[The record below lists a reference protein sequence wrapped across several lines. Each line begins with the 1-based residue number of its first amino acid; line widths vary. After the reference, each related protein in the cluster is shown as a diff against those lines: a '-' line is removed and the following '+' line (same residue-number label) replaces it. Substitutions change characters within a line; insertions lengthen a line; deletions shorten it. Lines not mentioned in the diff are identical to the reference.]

1 MSLRSG
7 SSMLWSPPMRIL
19 IVGAGA
25 VGGYFGARLA
35 LAGEDVTF
43 VARGAHAEAM
53 RSRGLVI
60 RTPAG
65 ELRTPPLRVA
75 ALDGARG
82 PFDLALI
89 AVKWSSLAA
98 VSATLPG
105 LLAAD
110 GLAAPLLNGL
120 DSEDAVAREVG
131 ASRVIASI
139 AYMSAGLSG
148 PGEIETLAPTRA
160 GLAPYRPG
168 QEARVEATAAL
179 LERAGIPVRRGSSY
193 RSMLWEKM
201 VWNAPFNA
209 ICALTGQRAG
219 AAVER
224 MEDLARAA
232 MLEVIAVARAEGAEL
247 SEATADAMIAL
258 TRAEFP
264 LTEPS
269 MLQDVRAGRATEVDI
284 LQGAVVERGRRAG
297 VDTPVLRTLA
307 ALVRGLSPRAS
318 APSAAG

>member
-1 MSLRSG
+1 
-7 SSMLWSPPMRIL
+7 MRIL

-43 VARGAHAEAM
+43 VARGAHGEAM
-53 RSRGLVI
+53 RSRGLVL

-65 ELRTPPLRVA
+65 ELRTPPLRVVD
-75 ALDGARG
+75 LDGARG

-89 AVKWSSLAA
+89 AVKWPSLAA
-98 VSATLPG
+98 VSARLPG
-105 LLAAD
+105 LLAEG
-110 GLAAPLLNGL
+110 GLAVPLLNGL

-131 ASRVIASI
+131 ESRVIAAI

-160 GLAPYRPG
+160 GLAPYRSG
-168 QEARVEATAAL
+168 QEPRVEAVAAL
-179 LERAGIPVRRGSSY
+179 LERAGVPVRRGSSY
-193 RSMLWEKM
+193 RAMLWEKM

-219 AAVER
+219 VVVEQ
-224 MEDLARAA
+224 MEDLAREA
-232 MLEVIAVARAEGAEL
+232 MLEVIAVARSEGAEIPVGI
-247 SEATADAMIAL
+247 ADAMVAL

-269 MLQDVRAGRATEVDI
+269 MLQDVRAGRETEVDI

-307 ALVRGLSPRAS
+307 TLVRGLSPRANT
-318 APSAAG
+318 PPDAG

>member
-1 MSLRSG
+1 
-7 SSMLWSPPMRIL
+7 MRIL

-25 VGGYFGARLA
+25 VGGYFGARLT

-53 RSRGLVI
+53 RSRGLVL

-65 ELRTPPLRVA
+65 EVRTPPLRVVD
-75 ALDGARG
+75 LDGARG
-82 PFDLALI
+82 PFGLVI
-89 AVKWSSLAA
+89 VAVKWPSLADA
-98 VSATLPG
+98 SARLPG
-105 LLAAD
+105 LLADD
-110 GLAAPLLNGL
+110 GLVLPLLNGL

-131 ASRVIASI
+131 DARVIASI

-148 PGEIETLAPTRA
+148 PGAIETLAPTRA

-168 QEARVEATAAL
+168 QEPRVEAVAAL
-179 LERAGIPVRRGSSY
+179 LERAGIPVRRSSSH
-193 RSMLWEKM
+193 RAMLWEKM

-209 ICALTGQRAG
+209 ICALTDQRAG
-219 AAVER
+219 VVVER
-224 MEDLARAA
+224 MEDLARRA
-232 MLEVIAVARAEGAEL
+232 MLEVIAVARAEGAEIPV
-247 SEATADAMIAL
+247 ETADAMIAL

-269 MLQDVRAGRATEVDI
+269 MLQDVRAGRTTEVDI

-297 VDTPVLRTLA
+297 VDTPVLGTLA
-307 ALVRGLSPRAS
+307 ALVRGLAPRAK
-318 APSAAG
+318 APSVAG

>member
-1 MSLRSG
+1 
-7 SSMLWSPPMRIL
+7 MRIL

-53 RSRGLVI
+53 RSRGLVL
-60 RTPAG
+60 RTPSG

-89 AVKWSSLAA
+89 AVKWPSLPA
-98 VSATLPG
+98 VSAKLPG

-131 ASRVIASI
+131 ESRVIASI

-148 PGEIETLAPTRA
+148 PGEIDTLAPTRA

-168 QEARVEATAAL
+168 QEARVEAIAAL

-193 RSMLWEKM
+193 RAMLWEKM

-219 AAVER
+219 AALER

-232 MLEVIAVARAEGAEL
+232 MLEVIAVARAEGVEI

-269 MLQDVRAGRATEVDI
+269 MLQDVRAGRATEVEL

-318 APSAAG
+318 ALSAAG

>member
-1 MSLRSG
+1 
-7 SSMLWSPPMRIL
+7 MRIL

-43 VARGAHAEAM
+43 VARGAHGEAM
-53 RSRGLVI
+53 RSRGLVL

-65 ELRTPPLRVA
+65 ELRTPPLRVVDLD
-75 ALDGARG
+75 ALDAKRG

-89 AVKWSSLAA
+89 AVKWPSLAA
-98 VSATLPG
+98 VSARLPG
-105 LLAAD
+105 LLAGG

-131 ASRVIASI
+131 ESRVIAAI

-160 GLAPYRPG
+160 GLAPYRSG
-168 QEARVEATAAL
+168 QEPRVEAVAAL

-193 RSMLWEKM
+193 RAMLWEKM

-219 AAVER
+219 AVVEQ

-232 MLEVIAVARAEGAEL
+232 MLEVIAVARAEGAEIPVGI
-247 SEATADAMIAL
+247 ADAMVTL

-269 MLQDVRAGRATEVDI
+269 MLQDVRAGRETEVDI

-307 ALVRGLSPRAS
+307 TLVRGLSPRAKT
-318 APSAAG
+318 PSGADPGVETGAK

>member
-1 MSLRSG
+1 
-7 SSMLWSPPMRIL
+7 MRIL

-60 RTPAG
+60 RTPSG
-65 ELRTPPLRVA
+65 ELRTPPLRVTP
-75 ALDGARG
+75 LDGARG

-89 AVKWSSLAA
+89 AVKWPSLPA
-98 VSATLPG
+98 VSAELPG

-131 ASRVIASI
+131 ESRVIAAI

-148 PGEIETLAPTRA
+148 PGEIDTLAPTRA

-168 QEARVEATAAL
+168 QEARVEAIAAL

-193 RSMLWEKM
+193 RAMLWEKM

-232 MLEVIAVARAEGAEL
+232 MLEVIAVARAEGAEI

-269 MLQDVRAGRATEVDI
+269 MLQDVRAGRATEVEI

>member
-1 MSLRSG
+1 
-7 SSMLWSPPMRIL
+7 MRIL

-89 AVKWSSLAA
+89 AVKWASLAA
-98 VSATLPG
+98 VSARLPA

-120 DSEDAVAREVG
+120 DSEDEVAREVG

-139 AYMSAGLSG
+139 AYMSSGLSG

-179 LERAGIPVRRGSSY
+179 LERAGIPVRRGSNY
-193 RSMLWEKM
+193 RTMLWEKM

-219 AAVER
+219 VAVER

-232 MLEVIAVARAEGAEL
+232 MLEVIAVARAEGAEI

-269 MLQDVRAGRATEVDI
+269 MLQDVRAGRETEVEL

-318 APSAAG
+318 AQPAAD

>member
-1 MSLRSG
+1 MQ
-7 SSMLWSPPMRIL
+7 IL

-43 VARGAHAEAM
+43 VARGAHGEAM
-53 RSRGLVI
+53 RSRGLVL

-65 ELRTPPLRVA
+65 ELRTPPLRVVD
-75 ALDGARG
+75 LDGARG

-89 AVKWSSLAA
+89 AVKWPSLAA
-98 VSATLPG
+98 VSARLPG
-105 LLAAD
+105 LLAEG

-131 ASRVIASI
+131 ESRVIAAI

-160 GLAPYRPG
+160 GLAPYRSG
-168 QEARVEATAAL
+168 QEPRVEAVAAL

-193 RSMLWEKM
+193 RAMLWEKM

-219 AAVER
+219 VVVEQ
-224 MEDLARAA
+224 MEDLARQA
-232 MLEVIAVARAEGAEL
+232 MLEVIAVARAEGAEIPV
-247 SEATADAMIAL
+247 AVADAMIAL

-269 MLQDVRAGRATEVDI
+269 MLQDVRAGRETEVDI

-307 ALVRGLSPRAS
+307 TLVRGLSPRAKTC
-318 APSAAG
+318 ADAG

>member
-1 MSLRSG
+1 
-7 SSMLWSPPMRIL
+7 MRIV

-43 VARGAHAEAM
+43 VARGAHGEAM
-53 RSRGLVI
+53 RSRGLVL

-65 ELRTPPLRVA
+65 ELRTPPLRVVD
-75 ALDGARG
+75 LDAARG

-89 AVKWSSLAA
+89 AVKWPSLAA
-98 VSATLPG
+98 VSARLPG
-105 LLAAD
+105 LLAEG

-131 ASRVIASI
+131 ESRVIAAI

-148 PGEIETLAPTRA
+148 PGEVETLAPTRA
-160 GLAPYRPG
+160 GLAPYRSG
-168 QEARVEATAAL
+168 QEPRVEAVAAL
-179 LERAGIPVRRGSSY
+179 LERAGIPVRRGASY
-193 RSMLWEKM
+193 RAMLWEKM

-219 AAVER
+219 VVVEQ
-224 MEDLARAA
+224 MEDLARQA
-232 MLEVIAVARAEGAEL
+232 MLEVIAVARAEGAEIP
-247 SEATADAMIAL
+247 AAVADAMIAL

-269 MLQDVRAGRATEVDI
+269 MLQDVRAGRETEVDI

-307 ALVRGLSPRAS
+307 TLVRGLSPRAK
-318 APSAAG
+318 APSGAG

>member
-1 MSLRSG
+1 
-7 SSMLWSPPMRIL
+7 MRIL
-19 IVGAGA
+19 VVGAGA

-53 RSRGLVI
+53 RSRGLIV
-60 RTPAG
+60 RTPSG

-75 ALDGARG
+75 PLDGARG

-89 AVKWSSLAA
+89 AVKSPSLAA
-98 VSATLPG
+98 VSAELAG

-120 DSEDAVAREVG
+120 DSEDVVARDVG
-131 ASRVIASI
+131 APRVIAAI
-139 AYMSAGLSG
+139 AYMSAGVAG

-179 LERAGIPVRRGSSY
+179 LERAGIPVRRGADH
-193 RSMLWEKM
+193 RAMLWEKM

-219 AAVER
+219 VVAER
-224 MEDLARAA
+224 MEDLTRAA
-232 MLEVIAVARAEGAEL
+232 MLEVIAVARAEGAEI
-247 SEATADAMIAL
+247 SEATADAMLAL
-258 TRAEFP
+258 TRSEFP

-284 LQGAVVERGRRAG
+284 LQGAVVERARRAG
-297 VDTPVLRTLA
+297 IDTPVLRTLA
-307 ALVRGLSPRAS
+307 TLVRGLSPRAS
-318 APSAAG
+318 APSAGR

>member
-1 MSLRSG
+1 
-7 SSMLWSPPMRIL
+7 MRIL
-19 IVGAGA
+19 VVGAGA

-53 RSRGLVI
+53 RSRGLIV
-60 RTPAG
+60 RTPSG

-75 ALDGARG
+75 PLDGARG

-89 AVKWSSLAA
+89 AVKSPSLAA
-98 VSATLPG
+98 VSAELAG

-120 DSEDAVAREVG
+120 DSEDVVARDVG
-131 ASRVIASI
+131 APRVIAAI
-139 AYMSAGLSG
+139 AYMSAGVAG

-179 LERAGIPVRRGSSY
+179 LERAGIPVRRGADH
-193 RSMLWEKM
+193 RAMLWEKM

-219 AAVER
+219 VVAER
-224 MEDLARAA
+224 MEDLTRAA
-232 MLEVIAVARAEGAEL
+232 MLEVIAVARAEGAEI
-247 SEATADAMIAL
+247 SEATADAMLAL
-258 TRAEFP
+258 TRSEFP

-284 LQGAVVERGRRAG
+284 LQGAVVERARRAG
-297 VDTPVLRTLA
+297 IDTPVLRTLA
-307 ALVRGLSPRAS
+307 TLVRGLSPRANASS
-318 APSAAG
+318 AGR

>member
-1 MSLRSG
+1 
-7 SSMLWSPPMRIL
+7 MRIL
-19 IVGAGA
+19 VVGAGA
-25 VGGYFGARLA
+25 VGGYFGARLT

-43 VARGAHAEAM
+43 VARGAHAEVM
-53 RSRGLVI
+53 RSRGLIV
-60 RTPAG
+60 RTPSG

-75 ALDGARG
+75 PLDGARG

-89 AVKWSSLAA
+89 AVKSPSLAA
-98 VSATLPG
+98 VSAKLAG

-120 DSEDAVAREVG
+120 DSEDVVARDVG
-131 ASRVIASI
+131 APRVIAAI
-139 AYMSAGLSG
+139 AYMSSGVAG

-179 LERAGIPVRRGSSY
+179 LERAGIPVRRGADH
-193 RSMLWEKM
+193 RAMLWEKM

-219 AAVER
+219 VVAER
-224 MEDLARAA
+224 MEDLTRSA
-232 MLEVIAVARAEGAEL
+232 MLEVIAVARAEGAEI
-247 SEATADAMIAL
+247 SEATADAMLAL
-258 TRAEFP
+258 TRSEFP

-284 LQGAVVERGRRAG
+284 LQGAVVERARRAG

-307 ALVRGLSPRAS
+307 TLVRGLSPRAS
-318 APSAAG
+318 APSAGR

>member
-1 MSLRSG
+1 
-7 SSMLWSPPMRIL
+7 MRIL

-53 RSRGLVI
+53 RSRGLVV
-60 RTPAG
+60 RTPSG
-65 ELRTPPLRVA
+65 ELRTPPLRVTS
-75 ALDGARG
+75 LDGARG

-89 AVKWSSLAA
+89 AVKWPSLPA
-98 VSATLPG
+98 VSAKLPG

-131 ASRVIASI
+131 ESRVIASI

-148 PGEIETLAPTRA
+148 PGEIDTLAPTRA

-168 QEARVEATAAL
+168 QEARVEAIAAL

-193 RSMLWEKM
+193 RAMLWEKM

-219 AAVER
+219 AALER

-232 MLEVIAVARAEGAEL
+232 MLEVIAVARAEGAEI

-269 MLQDVRAGRATEVDI
+269 MLQDVRAGRATEVEI

-318 APSAAG
+318 ALSGAG

>member
-1 MSLRSG
+1 
-7 SSMLWSPPMRIL
+7 MRIL

-43 VARGAHAEAM
+43 VARGAHGEAM
-53 RSRGLVI
+53 RSRGLVL

-65 ELRTPPLRVA
+65 ELRTPPLRVVD
-75 ALDGARG
+75 LDAARG

-89 AVKWSSLAA
+89 AVKWPSLAA
-98 VSATLPG
+98 VSARLPG
-105 LLAAD
+105 LLAEG
-110 GLAAPLLNGL
+110 GLAVPLLNGL

-131 ASRVIASI
+131 ESRVIAAI

-148 PGEIETLAPTRA
+148 PGEIDTLAPTRA
-160 GLAPYRPG
+160 GLAPYRSG
-168 QEARVEATAAL
+168 QEPRVDAVAAL
-179 LERAGIPVRRGSSY
+179 LERAGIPVRRGASY
-193 RSMLWEKM
+193 RAMLWEKM

-209 ICALTGQRAG
+209 ICALTDQRAG
-219 AAVER
+219 VVVEQ
-224 MEDLARAA
+224 MEDLAREA
-232 MLEVIAVARAEGAEL
+232 MLEVIAVARAEGAEIPVGI
-247 SEATADAMIAL
+247 ADAMIAL

-269 MLQDVRAGRATEVDI
+269 MLQDVRAGRETEVDI
-284 LQGAVVERGRRAG
+284 LQGAVVERGRQAG

-307 ALVRGLSPRAS
+307 TLVRGLSPRAKM
-318 APSAAG
+318 PSDAG

>member
-1 MSLRSG
+1 
-7 SSMLWSPPMRIL
+7 MRIL
-19 IVGAGA
+19 VVGAGA
-25 VGGYFGARLA
+25 VGGYFGARLV

-43 VARGAHAEAM
+43 IARGAHAEAM
-53 RSRGLVI
+53 RSHGLVV

-65 ELRTPPLRVA
+65 ELRTPPLRVVE
-75 ALDGARG
+75 LEGARG
-82 PFDLALI
+82 SFDLALI

-98 VSATLPG
+98 VSAKLPG

-120 DSEDAVAREVG
+120 ESEDAVAREVG
-131 ASRVIASI
+131 APRVMASI

-148 PGEIETLAPTRA
+148 PGEIDTLAPTHA

-179 LERAGIPVRRGSSY
+179 LERAGIPVRRASDY

-224 MEDLARAA
+224 MEDLVRAA
-232 MLEVIAVARAEGAEL
+232 MIEVIAVARAEGAEI

>member
-1 MSLRSG
+1 
-7 SSMLWSPPMRIL
+7 MRIL

-53 RSRGLVI
+53 RSRGLVV
-60 RTPAG
+60 RTPSG
-65 ELRTPPLRVA
+65 ELRTPPLRVTP
-75 ALDGARG
+75 LDGARG

-89 AVKWSSLAA
+89 AVKWPSLAA
-98 VSATLPG
+98 VSAKLPG

-131 ASRVIASI
+131 ESRVIASI

-148 PGEIETLAPTRA
+148 PGEIDTLAPTRA

-168 QEARVEATAAL
+168 QEARVEAIAAL

-193 RSMLWEKM
+193 RAMLWEKM

-219 AAVER
+219 AALER

-232 MLEVIAVARAEGAEL
+232 MLEVIAVARAEGAEI

-269 MLQDVRAGRATEVDI
+269 MLQDVRAGRATEVEL

-318 APSAAG
+318 ALSGAG

>member
-1 MSLRSG
+1 
-7 SSMLWSPPMRIL
+7 MRIL
-19 IVGAGA
+19 VVGAGA

-35 LAGEDVTF
+35 LAGQDVTF

-53 RSRGLVI
+53 RSRGLI
-60 RTPAG
+60 LRTPAG
-65 ELRTPPLRVA
+65 EVRTPPLRVA
-75 ALDGARG
+75 PLDGARG

-89 AVKWSSLAA
+89 AVKWPSLAD
-98 VSATLPG
+98 VSARLPG

-110 GLAAPLLNGL
+110 GLALPLLNGL
-120 DSEDAVAREVG
+120 ESEDAVAREVG
-131 ASRVIASI
+131 ASRVLASI
-139 AYMSAGLSG
+139 AYMSSGLSG

-179 LERAGIPVRRGSSY
+179 LERAGIPVRRGSDY
-193 RSMLWEKM
+193 RAMLWEKM

-219 AAVER
+219 VVVER
-224 MEDLARAA
+224 MEDLLRAA
-232 MLEVIAVARAEGAEL
+232 MLEVIAVARSEGADI
-247 SEATADAMIAL
+247 SEATADAMISL

-284 LQGAVVERGRRAG
+284 LQGAVVDRGRRAG
-297 VDTPVLRTLA
+297 IDTPVLRTLA
-307 ALVRGLSPRAS
+307 TLVRGLSLRAS
-318 APSAAG
+318 APPVAG

>member
-1 MSLRSG
+1 
-7 SSMLWSPPMRIL
+7 MRIL
-19 IVGAGA
+19 VVGAGA

-53 RSRGLVI
+53 RSRGLIV
-60 RTPAG
+60 RTPSG
-65 ELRTPPLRVA
+65 ELRTPPLRVVE
-75 ALDGARG
+75 LDGARG

-89 AVKWSSLAA
+89 AVKSPSLAA
-98 VSATLPG
+98 VSARLPG

-120 DSEDAVAREVG
+120 DSEDVVARDVG
-131 ASRVIASI
+131 ERRVIAAI
-139 AYMSAGLSG
+139 AYMSAGLAG
-148 PGEIETLAPTRA
+148 PGEIDTLAPTRA

-168 QEARVEATAAL
+168 QEPRVEATAAL
-179 LERAGIPVRRGSSY
+179 LERAGIPVRRGSDH
-193 RSMLWEKM
+193 RAMLWEKM

-219 AAVER
+219 VVAER
-224 MEDLARAA
+224 MEDLTRAA

-297 VDTPVLRTLA
+297 VETPVLRTLA
-307 ALVRGLSPRAS
+307 TLVRGLSPRAS
-318 APSAAG
+318 APSVAG

>member
-1 MSLRSG
+1 
-7 SSMLWSPPMRIL
+7 MRIL

-53 RSRGLVI
+53 RSRGLVV
-60 RTPAG
+60 RTPSG
-65 ELRTPPLRVA
+65 ELRTPPLRVTP
-75 ALDGARG
+75 LDGARG

-89 AVKWSSLAA
+89 AVKWPSLAA
-98 VSATLPG
+98 VSAKLPG

-131 ASRVIASI
+131 ESRVIASI

-148 PGEIETLAPTRA
+148 PGEIDTLAPTRA

-168 QEARVEATAAL
+168 QEARVEAIAAL

-193 RSMLWEKM
+193 RAMLWEKM

-219 AAVER
+219 AALER

-232 MLEVIAVARAEGAEL
+232 MLEVIAVARAEGVEI

-269 MLQDVRAGRATEVDI
+269 MLQDVRAGRATEVEI

-318 APSAAG
+318 ALSGAG